1 MVEVPADMK
10 VPYAAVIFH
19 EAEVIFKQRFE
30 MTSDELHQRI
40 ESYYDGENLFRSI
53 KNKRDVFAYAR
64 AHDSKI
70 GF

>member
-40 ESYYDGENLFRSI
+40 ESYYDGENLF
-53 KNKRDVFAYAR
+53 AP
-64 AHDSKI
+64 SKSKGHFRI
-70 GF
+70 CTCA